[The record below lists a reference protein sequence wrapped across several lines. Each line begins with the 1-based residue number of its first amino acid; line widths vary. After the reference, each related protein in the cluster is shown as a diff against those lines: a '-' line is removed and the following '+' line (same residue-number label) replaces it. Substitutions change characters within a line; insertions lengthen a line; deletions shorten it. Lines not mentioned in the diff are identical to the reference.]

1 MKIKVNGTEY
11 DVEIF
16 GNRSV
21 VNDKEILL
29 EIKNDVIIIGDKE
42 FYLDFYEESGES
54 SLLIVNGM
62 AFVVSTQY
70 SEDRIIKEIKAPM
83 SGEVADL
90 LVEVKSKIDKGQ
102 GLVILQAMKMYNEVK
117 SPVNGTIKDILV
129 QKRQAVKSGETMIIL
144 E

>member
-62 AFVVSTQY
+62 AYVVSTQY